1 VLSDRDQVTLNV
13 GGHCF
18 TTTVNTL
25 RDAPSPSLF
34 AAMFSGR
41 HALVRSADGSIFLDR
56 DGRHFAG
63 DMLLVL
69 LVGQGGGGR

>member
-1 VLSDRDQVTLNV
+1 
-13 GGHCF
+13 
-18 TTTVNTL
+18 
-25 RDAPSPSLF
+25 
-34 AAMFSGR
+34 MFSGR

-69 LVGQGGGGR
+69 VLGKGGGGR